1 MKRRSLTTTLAASVA
16 LAAMMLTGCATS
28 SAPSDDAGDTAATTE
43 AIRMGTQPWI
53 GYGPWYVAE
62 EQGFF
67 SDREIDVDISNFNT
81 DADMN
86 AALAAGR
93 LDMGNV
99 GSQAALQFI
108 EQGLDLSIVLLLD
121 SATTADAILSGEDV
135 ASIADLK
142 GKTVAY
148 EEGATSE
155 ILLSEALEAAGLT
168 FDDITPVPTGADQV
182 APIVLAKQ
190 VDAGVTY
197 EPYVTEAHSAGKGIK
212 VLESAGDYPGIISDV
227 LVVRNEVLA
236 DRPEEVRAVIQA
248 WQDTMDFKVDNES
261 DFRAIIAEGVGSNP
275 EELVTAFDGVH
286 FYTVEENATALNGE
300 YLTDTLPR
308 LSEIAIRIGLIT
320 EEVDPSATIDASF
333 LGN

>member
-1 MKRRSLTTTLAASVA
+1 ML
-16 LAAMMLTGCATS
+16 LTGCASS
-28 SAPSDDAGDTAATTE
+28 SAPSGEANGSGDAAATDE

-62 EQGFF
+62 DQGFF
-67 SDREIDVDISNFNT
+67 TDREVDVEISNFNT

-108 EQGLDLSIVLLLD
+108 EKGLDVSIVMLLD

-135 ASIADLK
+135 ASVTDLK

-168 FDDITPVPTGADQV
+168 FDDIESVPTGADQV
-182 APIVLAKQ
+182 APIVIAGQ

-197 EPYVTEAHSAGKGIK
+197 EPYITEALAAGDGVK

-227 LVVRNEVLA
+227 LVVRNEVLEDRAA
-236 DRPEEVRAVIQA
+236 DVRAVIQA
-248 WQDTMDFKVDNES
+248 WQDTMDFKVDNE
-261 DFRAIIAEGVGSNP
+261 DEFRAIIAEGVGSSA
-275 EELVTAFDGVH
+275 EDLVTAFDGVH

-300 YLTDTLPR
+300 YLTETLPR
-308 LSEIAIRIGLIT
+308 LIEIAVRIGLIS
-320 EEVDPSATIDASF
+320 EAVDPASTIDASF
-333 LGN
+333 LDN